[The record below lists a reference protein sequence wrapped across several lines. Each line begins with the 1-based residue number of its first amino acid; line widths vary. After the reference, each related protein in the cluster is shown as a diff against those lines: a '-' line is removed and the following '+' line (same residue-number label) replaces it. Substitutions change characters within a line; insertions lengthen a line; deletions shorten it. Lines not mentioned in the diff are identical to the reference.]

1 MFYSLYSRDIE
12 YRKIVHESISEIMKP
27 VYDSLFSDY
36 KVVLNSFIVKVSG
49 PESEFCLHQDSTS
62 FDETK
67 YSSLSVWIPLQ
78 DTNMSNGCM
87 CVVPY
92 SHRMFSPYRGISF
105 EQPFESI
112 EETVRRYLYPI
123 ELKKGDIF
131 LFDNRIVHNS
141 VINSSGENRVVV
153 MSGIYPKEAP
163 LLSCFK
169 DPEVTESQIELIEQ
183 EPDFLLTYP
192 N

>member
-1 MFYSLYSRDIE
+1 MHNFEIAKGGMFYSLYSRDIE
-12 YRKIVHESISEIMKP
+12 YRKTVHESIGEIMKP

-62 FDETK
+62 IDETK

-112 EETVRRYLYPI
+112 EGTVRKYLYPI

-141 VINSSGENRVVV
+141 VINTSGENRVVV

-163 LLSCFK
+163 EINKRPSPC
-169 DPEVTESQIELIEQ
+169 
-183 EPDFLLTYP
+183 
-192 N
+192 

>member
-87 CVVPY
+87 CVVPLTI
-92 SHRMFSPYRGISF
+92 SEYR
-105 EQPFESI
+105 
-112 EETVRRYLYPI
+112 
-123 ELKKGDIF
+123 
-131 LFDNRIVHNS
+131 
-141 VINSSGENRVVV
+141 
-153 MSGIYPKEAP
+153 
-163 LLSCFK
+163 
-169 DPEVTESQIELIEQ
+169 
-183 EPDFLLTYP
+183 
-192 N
+192 